1 MKYREI
7 AKRIL
12 LDRIDDKITAE
23 DGQTYH
29 DEPGGKDFTP
39 KQVRKLN
46 EAKDAVAASLKKKWK
61 LDD

>member
-1 MKYREI
+1 MQYRNI
-7 AKRIL
+7 AKRII
-12 LDRIDDKITAE
+12 LDRIATKITAE

-46 EAKDAVAASLKKKWK
+46 EALEAVEASLTKKWK
-61 LDD
+61 LAD

>member
-1 MKYREI
+1 MQYRNI
-7 AKRIL
+7 AKRII
-12 LDRIDDKITAE
+12 LDRI
-23 DGQTYH
+23 GQEIEATHGQDYH

-46 EAKDAVAASLKKKWK
+46 EAREAVAASLTKKWK